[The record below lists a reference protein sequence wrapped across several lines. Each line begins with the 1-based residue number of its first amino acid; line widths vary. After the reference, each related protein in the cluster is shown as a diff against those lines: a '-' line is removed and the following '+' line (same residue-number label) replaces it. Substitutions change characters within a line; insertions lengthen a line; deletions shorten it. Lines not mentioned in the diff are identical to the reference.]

1 MLTFNRMRHFSRKIE
16 NLGDHQNL
24 VKSLHID
31 KTFSKDS
38 YNNIPPNIWD
48 LTKRRVFENPAH
60 PIAILNRMI

>member
-1 MLTFNRMRHFSRKIE
+1 
-16 NLGDHQNL
+16 LGDHQNL